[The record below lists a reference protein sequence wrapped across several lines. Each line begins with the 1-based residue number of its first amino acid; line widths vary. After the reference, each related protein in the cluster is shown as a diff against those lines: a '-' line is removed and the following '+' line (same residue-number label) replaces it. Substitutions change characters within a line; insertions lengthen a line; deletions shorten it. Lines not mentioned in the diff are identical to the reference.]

1 MFDKQ
6 MLKKAQRDIGNTVR
20 RTNSAQTQAVEEEI
34 LSAFRSFSNALLRKE
49 VDVCHVRA
57 EYLQMDP
64 KQLLNVVFSKLRQLH
79 QIVANVQISWEGDD
93 AYRQGYARR
102 KLLNRSLSIIN
113 NFANHL
119 CTDSLM
125 QKMFQVIMLLW
136 LALLY
141 ILTMDKYVICGFY
154 HHS

>member
-1 MFDKQ
+1 
-6 MLKKAQRDIGNTVR
+6 
-20 RTNSAQTQAVEEEI
+20 
-34 LSAFRSFSNALLRKE
+34 LRKE